1 MSTNH
6 PDPRRMI
13 AKALLRTHDTANQAR
28 AALTRLRAH
37 LGNIDTFSGPTD
49 MISTQLAAS
58 VAELQA
64 KRNACADMCLVIGA
78 SQAQV
83 DLALGDDSDAFY
95 DLYDAMRG
103 RD

>member
-13 AKALLRTHDTANQAR
+13 AKALLRTHDTASQAR
-28 AALTRLRAH
+28 AALTQLRAH
-37 LGNIDTFSGPTD
+37 LARQADCGGTTDTVS
-49 MISTQLAAS
+49 MQLAAS
-58 VAELQA
+58 VAEFQA

-83 DLALGDDSDAFY
+83 NLALGEDTDAFY

>member
-1 MSTNH
+1 MNPTLTPPH
-6 PDPRRMI
+6 VL
-13 AKALLRTHDTANQAR
+13 AKMLLRTHDTANQAR
-28 AALTRLRAH
+28 AALARLRAH
-37 LGNIDTFSGPTD
+37 LARQADYGGTTDT
-49 MISTQLAAS
+49 ISMQLAAS
-58 VAELQA
+58 VAEFQA

-83 DLALGDDSDAFY
+83 DLALRDDDDAFY